1 MSSNPATHLLNDGTL
16 GERSFAS
23 RAAEL
28 SQPERAVYRRIL
40 QHVIASTEP
49 PLDVLTA
56 GQIAPLIEAD
66 LIQTGDDD
74 RLRVAYPF
82 SAPPTRHR
90 VTLQDG
96 RIYHAMCAI
105 DALGVPYM
113 LGERGE
119 VEAREPDAD
128 RIVRVTVDPDG
139 EPVWKPKE
147 AVALAAF
154 GACTCLAQASCPHI
168 NLFASAEAASRYLDA
183 PTLRGRVLSIAEA
196 TAAGRWLFGDLLDS
210 LDAAEAR

>member
-74 RLRVAYPF
+74 RLRVASPF

-96 RIYHAMCAI
+96 RF
-105 DALGVPYM
+105 DGPRDRLDKAL
-113 LGERGE
+113 
-119 VEAREPDAD
+119 
-128 RIVRVTVDPDG
+128 
-139 EPVWKPKE
+139 
-147 AVALAAF
+147 
-154 GACTCLAQASCPHI
+154 
-168 NLFASAEAASRYLDA
+168 AEAAGRLTKYGEPPNVKALRAMRADLQALVDRLD
-183 PTLRGRVLSIAEA
+183 RRVYAAVKFFLYTMAGSAFLLVAILFLYFRAGSQLGHPSFALGDLERLSLSA
-196 TAAGRWLFGDLLDS
+196 AAGRWLFGDLLDS
-210 LDAAEAR
+210 LDDAEAR